1 MAKGKLQKE
10 NNEINGT
17 RVEGMDQLKFNE
29 THGNLIKEVNPS
41 LYSQIRQ
48 ILLDAQN
55 TVARAINLVMVQA
68 YFEIGRLII
77 EEEQHGEARAGYGEE
92 ILETLSRR
100 LKIEF
105 GKGFSVRN
113 LRNMRTFYVT
123 FKNRQTLSAKLS
135 WSHYILLMRL
145 DNEHARNFY
154 LKESET
160 ENWSVREL
168 DRQINSL
175 LFERLSLSRD
185 KAQVKVLAEQGQ
197 VLESPRDLVKDPYV
211 LEFLGL
217 QEHAAYTEKELE
229 TALIDNLQSFILELG
244 KGFTFVARQKRI
256 TLDAE
261 HFYIDL
267 VFYNRLLHCFV
278 LIDLKIGKLMHQDL
292 GQLQMYVNYYDRE
305 VKTKDE
311 ERTIGVVLCHDKKET
326 IARYTLPENNTQI
339 FASKYKLYL
348 PTEDELIREV
358 DEVAKRIE
366 GVE

>member
-1 MAKGKLQKE
+1 MKNESQRE
-10 NNEINGT
+10 NREINNTGID
-17 RVEGMDQLKFNE
+17 RVDQLKPSK
-29 THGNLIKEVNPS
+29 TTGDVKKDVNSS
-41 LYSQIRQ
+41 LYDQIRQ
-48 ILLDAQN
+48 ILLESQS
-55 TVARAINLVMVQA
+55 TVVRAVNMVMMQA
-68 YFEIGRLII
+68 YFEIGRLIVDD
-77 EEEQHGEARAGYGEE
+77 EQHGQARAGYGEE
-92 ILETLSRR
+92 TLMALSRK
-100 LKIEF
+100 LKAEF

-135 WSHYILLMRL
+135 WSHYTLLMRL
-145 DNEHARNFY
+145 ENEQARNFY
-154 LKESET
+154 LKEAET

-175 LFERLSLSRD
+175 LFERLALSRD
-185 KAQVKVLAEQGQ
+185 KTQVKTLAEQGQ
-197 VLESPRDLVKDPYV
+197 ILESPRDLIKDPYV

-217 QEHAAYTEKELE
+217 QEQAAYTEKELE
-229 TALIDNLQSFILELG
+229 TALIDNLQSFLLELG
-244 KGFTFVARQKRI
+244 KGFTFVSRQKRI

-278 LIDLKIGKLMHQDL
+278 LIDLKIGKLTHQDI
-292 GQLQMYVNYYDRE
+292 GQMLMYVNYYDRE
-305 VKTKDE
+305 IRAKDE
-311 ERTIGVVLCHDKKET
+311 ERTIGIILCHDKKET

-358 DEVAKRIE
+358 DEIAKKLE
-366 GVE
+366 GS

>member
-1 MAKGKLQKE
+1 
-10 NNEINGT
+10 
-17 RVEGMDQLKFNE
+17 
-29 THGNLIKEVNPS
+29 
-41 LYSQIRQ
+41 
-48 ILLDAQN
+48 
-55 TVARAINLVMVQA
+55 
-68 YFEIGRLII
+68 
-77 EEEQHGEARAGYGEE
+77 
-92 ILETLSRR
+92 
-100 LKIEF
+100 
-105 GKGFSVRN
+105 
-113 LRNMRTFYVT
+113 
-123 FKNRQTLSAKLS
+123 
-135 WSHYILLMRL
+135 MRL

-154 LKESET
+154 MKESET
-160 ENWSVREL
+160 ENWSVREM

-311 ERTIGVVLCHDKKET
+311 ERTIGIVLCHDKKET